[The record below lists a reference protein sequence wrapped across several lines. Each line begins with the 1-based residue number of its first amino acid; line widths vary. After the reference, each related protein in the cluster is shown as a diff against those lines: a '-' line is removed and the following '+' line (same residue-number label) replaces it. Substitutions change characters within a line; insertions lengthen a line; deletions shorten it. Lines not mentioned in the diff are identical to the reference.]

1 MNDDDL
7 FHRLNRIDPLGDA
20 PAESPHSARAMAL
33 MERITSNE
41 PLDLPH
47 ASVARTPLRSR
58 PTRRWFATAGIGAA
72 AAVAAIAVAVAGPGA
87 TGNNTVLA
95 WTPTPRVA
103 SVADGD
109 AARAACVI
117 PSNDVA
123 TDDPTRLPEN
133 AVVPSY
139 PPLPATLAALDLR
152 GNGGLAV
159 FADDS
164 GAAMCLVQLVDG
176 AMQYAGM
183 VQFGADELPTGQGL
197 AVESGMTT
205 GVGSGSAVSMLTG
218 QAASAD
224 RVELMV
230 PGLEPIT
237 ATLSNGRFAAW
248 WPESASSDVT
258 TLTGQIVIRSY
269 GADGTLLEEISWA
282 GGGDGKEPPATDPAR
297 TTAP

>member
-33 MERITSNE
+33 MERIASNE
-41 PLDLPH
+41 PLDQSH
-47 ASVARTPLRSR
+47 APVAPMPLRSR

-123 TDDPTRLPEN
+123 TD
-133 AVVPSY
+133 V

-176 AMQYAGM
+176 TMQYAGM

-197 AVESGMTT
+197 AVESVMTT

-218 QAASAD
+218 QATSAD
-224 RVELMV
+224 RVELVV

-258 TLTGQIVIRSY
+258 TLTSQIVIRSY

-282 GGGDGKEPPATDPAR
+282 GAGDGKVPPATDPAR
-297 TTAP
+297 TKAP